1 MNILKS
7 ILLLSVTLIFTN
19 SALAAS
25 HKEVIN
31 NNEFNETEKIIA
43 QMYYQQQL
51 IEKEIDRLSVSA
63 IQNDNQ
69 VKLFKNC
76 KQPECHQYWET
87 TSFHLDPNQ
96 NFTYQNKIS
105 KDGQSKS
112 VTRRGKITQRN
123 NRQTLILNNAYNEPD
138 VYLQQ

>member
-1 MNILKS
+1 MNTLKS

-43 QMYYQQQL
+43 RMYYQQQL

-87 TSFHLDPNQ
+87 TSFRLEPNQ
-96 NFTYQNKIS
+96 NFTYQNQIS

-112 VTRRGKITQRN
+112 VTRKGKITQHNGRK
-123 NRQTLILNNAYNEPD
+123 TLILNNANSQPD

>member
-1 MNILKS
+1 MNTLKS

-51 IEKEIDRLSVSA
+51 IEKEIDRLSASA

-96 NFTYQNKIS
+96 NFTYQNQIS

-138 VYLQQ
+138 IYLQQ

>member
-1 MNILKS
+1 MNTLKS
-7 ILLLSVTLIFTN
+7 VLLLSATLVFTN

-51 IEKEIDRLSVSA
+51 IEKEIDRLSASA

-96 NFTYQNKIS
+96 NFTYQNQIS

>member
-1 MNILKS
+1 MNTLKS
-7 ILLLSVTLIFTN
+7 VLLLSATLVFTN

-96 NFTYQNKIS
+96 NFTYQNQIS

>member
-51 IEKEIDRLSVSA
+51 IEKEIDRLSASA

>member
-1 MNILKS
+1 MNTLKS
-7 ILLLSVTLIFTN
+7 VLLLSVTLIFTN

-96 NFTYQNKIS
+96 NFTYQNQIS

>member
-1 MNILKS
+1 MNTLKS
-7 ILLLSVTLIFTN
+7 VLLLSVTLIFTN

-51 IEKEIDRLSVSA
+51 IEKEIDRLSASA

-96 NFTYQNKIS
+96 NFTYQNQIS

>member
-1 MNILKS
+1 MNTLKS

-96 NFTYQNKIS
+96 NFTYQNQIS

>member
-1 MNILKS
+1 MNTLKS

-51 IEKEIDRLSVSA
+51 IEKEIDRLSASA

-96 NFTYQNKIS
+96 NFTYQNQIS

>member
-1 MNILKS
+1 MNTLKS
-7 ILLLSVTLIFTN
+7 VLLLSVTLIFTN

-51 IEKEIDRLSVSA
+51 IEKEIDRLSASA

-87 TSFHLDPNQ
+87 TSFQLDPNQ
-96 NFTYQNKIS
+96 NFTYQNQIS

>member
-1 MNILKS
+1 MNTLKS

-25 HKEVIN
+25 HKEIIN

-76 KQPECHQYWET
+76 KQPEMFIYNSKFSTFKSIE
-87 TSFHLDPNQ
+87 
-96 NFTYQNKIS
+96 YKIS
-105 KDGQSKS
+105 DK
-112 VTRRGKITQRN
+112 
-123 NRQTLILNNAYNEPD
+123 
-138 VYLQQ
+138 

>member
-1 MNILKS
+1 MNTLKS

>member
-1 MNILKS
+1 MNTLKS
-7 ILLLSVTLIFTN
+7 VLLLSVTLIFTN

-51 IEKEIDRLSVSA
+51 IEKEIDRLSASA

-96 NFTYQNKIS
+96 NFTYQNQIS

-123 NRQTLILNNAYNEPD
+123 NKQTLILNNAYNEPD